1 METVMWD
8 RGLLA
13 TPDII
18 GHTLKAMLVSS
29 NPHSS
34 CVFASARLATVCKL
48 LVFDIS
54 TFLWNASWC
63 RLHNGDVE

>member
-1 METVMWD
+1 MESGCASATVQVSLKMETVMWD

-29 NPHSS
+29 NPHGC
-34 CVFASARLATVCKL
+34 CVFASSKV
-48 LVFDIS
+48 
-54 TFLWNASWC
+54 
-63 RLHNGDVE
+63 GY